1 MTAYIVNYINNV
13 SRATVLDFMSLLW

>member
-13 SRATVLDFMSLLW
+13 GRATVLDFMSLLW